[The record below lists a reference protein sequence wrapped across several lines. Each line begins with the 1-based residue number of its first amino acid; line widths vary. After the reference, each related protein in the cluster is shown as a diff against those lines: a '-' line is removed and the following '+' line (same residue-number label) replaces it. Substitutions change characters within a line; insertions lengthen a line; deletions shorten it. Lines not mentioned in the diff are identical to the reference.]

1 MIVRSWNCH
10 GKDDSYSRRWTT
22 PEDCGFPYWQDWRSC
37 SYPFPC
43 SRVGNDRRT
52 PMRNSFAKQTA
63 FRRIDGIA
71 RGLER
76 HGSRVM
82 EVLFLRNFGRSQM
95 DRFPA
100 ETSEKPETFTRTCS
114 IFRTFP
120 YSLGGIA
127 PLSPS
132 GDINFIVPPPPDVF
146 LYHSSSIDSRKGA
159 RENEYSLGTIQ
170 CWKDIP
176 SEYSIG
182 KKGSDFHEF

>member
-1 MIVRSWNCH
+1 
-10 GKDDSYSRRWTT
+10 
-22 PEDCGFPYWQDWRSC
+22 
-37 SYPFPC
+37 
-43 SRVGNDRRT
+43 
-52 PMRNSFAKQTA
+52 MRNSFAKQTA

-132 GDINFIVPPPPDVF
+132 GDINFIVPPPPMFSYIIVPR
-146 LYHSSSIDSRKGA
+146 SIRGKA
-159 RENEYSLGTIQ
+159 RERMNILWELSNAERIFLRNIRSGRRDRIFTNFNPHTNRSSRSHAS
-170 CWKDIP
+170 CHR
-176 SEYSIG
+176 S
-182 KKGSDFHEF
+182 SDGETVSSRVHK